1 MTGYDAAEGL
11 TPYRDDSGY
20 GAILFDRA
28 RVQQAA
34 PEWFVPG
41 YWGAQARPVDSGGR
55 GGAWFVD
62 APFGRAVLRR
72 YLRGGLVARFNRDR
86 YGWRGGD
93 RTRSFAEFRLTREA
107 ARRGLPVPAP
117 IAALYRREGLQYRA
131 AILVA
136 RLDDVRSLAD
146 RAAVAGDGAP
156 WEETGRLVARCH
168 RAGLDHA
175 DLNATNLLFDAAG
188 RGWVIDLDRGQFRI
202 PATGWRERNLA
213 RLKRSL
219 LKLRGAR
226 SVEEVERDFA
236 RLRTAY
242 DRAWERGY

>member
-1 MTGYDAAEGL
+1 
-11 TPYRDDSGY
+11 
-20 GAILFDRA
+20 
-28 RVQQAA
+28 
-34 PEWFVPG
+34 
-41 YWGAQARPVDSGGR
+41 
-55 GGAWFVD
+55 
-62 APFGRAVLRR
+62 
-72 YLRGGLVARFNRDR
+72 
-86 YGWRGGD
+86 
-93 RTRSFAEFRLTREA
+93 
-107 ARRGLPVPAP
+107 VPAP